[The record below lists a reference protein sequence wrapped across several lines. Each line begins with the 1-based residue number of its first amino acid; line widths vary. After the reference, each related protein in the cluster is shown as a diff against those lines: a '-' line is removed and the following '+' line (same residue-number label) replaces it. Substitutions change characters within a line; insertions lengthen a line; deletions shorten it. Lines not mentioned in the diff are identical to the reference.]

1 MSLQPE
7 EKKKDVPIAK
17 QRADHQ
23 RKTRRKYL
31 RHVLESKRGMGIT
44 LSSFE
49 EGQLAMLQAIASD
62 DNNEG

>member
-7 EKKKDVPIAK
+7 KKKEIPIAK

-31 RHVLESKRGMGIT
+31 KHILESKRGMGVP
-44 LSSFE
+44 LSDFE
-49 EGQLAMLQAIASD
+49 SGQLEMLKAIDSD
-62 DNNEG
+62 DDE